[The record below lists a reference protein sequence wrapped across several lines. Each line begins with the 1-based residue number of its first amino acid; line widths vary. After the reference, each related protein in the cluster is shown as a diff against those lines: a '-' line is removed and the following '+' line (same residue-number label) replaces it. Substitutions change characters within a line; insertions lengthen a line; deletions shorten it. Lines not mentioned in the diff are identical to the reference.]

1 MNEHYDLAVIGG
13 GSGGYGAALAGARL
27 GLSVILIEKGEIL
40 GGNAVRGGVNC
51 WEMGVG
57 GTGIPFDLYKRMKQI
72 PESIGIYSFGRHGS
86 WYRREEER
94 YRLLGGEQVI
104 DPSMKYADSLLRHG
118 CEGMGKDEPF
128 CRKHWHGVPFEPE
141 IMAKVMLDML
151 NETGRCRTLLNTA
164 FTDVDTTENRVRT
177 IQLDNGETITADTCI
192 DGTADALVCKAAG
205 VKTVF
210 GQESRE
216 TYNEPG
222 APEQANQHVNGV
234 TLIFR
239 ITKKEKPG
247 LCPLPTGIPDEIW
260 WSDHT
265 PWVCMNHYPNGDRN
279 MNMLPT
285 LEGGEFMKLGY
296 QKAREEC
303 LRRVYAYWH
312 RAQTTMDEFQNYRI
326 SWIAPALGVRE
337 SNRIIGEYVLTQSD
351 LLAGLSGQTHSDVIT
366 IADHAMD
373 THGRDTGRQGCGE
386 LAEPY
391 GVPFRCLIPKGFRN
405 LLIAC
410 RAASFSSIAASSC
423 RLSRTMMQLGQAAG
437 TAAFVAKAN
446 GLDVCETPHEELR
459 QRLREQHVALDWP
472 MPAET
477 AAWIHQE

>member
-1 MNEHYDLAVIGG
+1 MIHHDLAVIGG
-13 GSGGYGAALAGARL
+13 GSGGFGAALAGARL
-27 GLSVILIEKGEIL
+27 GLSVILIEKGEML

-57 GTGIPFDLYKRMKQI
+57 GTGIPFDLYRRVKQI
-72 PESIGIYSFGRHGS
+72 PDSIGVYSYGRHGS
-86 WYRREEER
+86 WYRSKEER
-94 YRLLGGEQVI
+94 YRFLGGEQVI

-118 CEGMGKDEPF
+118 CEGMGKDEAF
-128 CRKHWHGVPFEPE
+128 CRKYWHGVPFEPE
-141 IMAKVMLDML
+141 MMAKVMLEML
-151 NETGRCRTLLNTA
+151 DETGNCQTLLNTEFA
-164 FTDVDTTENRVRT
+164 KVDAAEGRVRS
-177 IQLDNGETITADTCI
+177 IELNNGDTITADSYI

-210 GQESRE
+210 GQEAHA
-216 TYNEPG
+216 TYDEPG
-222 APEQANQHVNGV
+222 APEEANRHVNGV

-239 ITKKEKPG
+239 ITKKDTPSV
-247 LCPLPTGIPDEIW
+247 CPRPDGIPDEIW
-260 WSDHT
+260 WTDHM

-285 LEGGEFMKLGY
+285 MEGGEFIELGY
-296 QKAREEC
+296 ESAREEC

-312 RAQTTMDEFQNYRI
+312 AAQTAMDEFQSYRI

-337 SNRIIGEYVLTQSD
+337 SSRIIGEYVLTQHD
-351 LLAGLSGQTHSDVIT
+351 LLTGLSGQTHSDIIA

-391 GVPFRCLIPKGFRN
+391 GVPFRCLIPQGFRN

-423 RLSRTMMQLGQAAG
+423 RLSRTMVQFGQAAG
-437 TAAFVAKAN
+437 AAAWIAKDA
-446 GLDVCETPHEELR
+446 GVDVSQTPSCELR
-459 QRLREQHVALDWP
+459 QSLSEQHVALDWP
-472 MPAET
+472 MPAELSK
-477 AAWIHQE
+477 WLSQE